1 MELKI
6 ISQTKELFTGEV
18 DWIMANTVKGQIQ
31 ILPNHVNMVTQ
42 LDIGEIKYK
51 LEGKTV
57 SVASSGGLL
66 VVRENKVMILADEA
80 YLSEE
85 LASLDIDNV
94 IKMAE
99 EKKASFTLPAELIQI
114 EKQIRF
120 EKLKKKMSDNLG

>member
-6 ISQTKELFTGEV
+6 ISQTKELFNGDVE
-18 DWIMANTVKGQIQ
+18 WIMANTVKGQIQ
-31 ILPNHVNMVTQ
+31 ILPNHVNMVSQ
-42 LDIGEIKYK
+42 LDIGEIKYRS
-51 LEGKTV
+51 EGKDV
-57 SVASSGGLL
+57 SIASSGGLL
-66 VVRENKVMILADEA
+66 VVRENTVMILANEA
-80 YLSEE
+80 YLPED
-85 LASLDIDNV
+85 LAKQDIDNA

>member
-6 ISQTKELFTGEV
+6 ISQTKELFNGEV
-18 DWIMANTVKGQIQ
+18 EWIMANTVKGQIQ
-31 ILPNHVNMVTQ
+31 ILPNHVNMVSQ
-42 LDIGEIKYK
+42 LDIGEIKYRS
-51 LEGKTV
+51 EGKDV
-57 SVASSGGLL
+57 SIASSGGLL
-66 VVRENKVMILADEA
+66 VVRENTVMILANEA
-80 YLSEE
+80 YLPED
-85 LASLDIDNV
+85 LAKQDIDNA